1 MTEYIPLLI
10 QRLKQDDDVI
20 ATYLFGS
27 YAEGKQ
33 TPVSDVD
40 LAVLFDQN
48 FPRKFFFEKKLD
60 LLFTATSILKTDA
73 VDLVILNEAPPA
85 LSYQVLKKGKLL
97 FEKPETKAQR
107 VNFQVRVY
115 DRYFD
120 FKPVETVVREGL
132 IKRIK
137 EGRFGG

>member
-1 MTEYIPLLI
+1 VTEYIPLLI